1 MRRQRGLVGLM
12 GLAALVGLGLAR
24 PAAAAVT
31 TEQSASILVF
41 PKVISDGTRDTIIQ
55 ITNTSN
61 NMRHAHCFYVNGALT
76 NPSLPVGPLNPPLWT
91 EIDFDIWLT
100 KQQPT
105 HWVVSTGR
113 LDNPT
118 ERNCRGGTMCA
129 TGPVCV
135 GGASDGK
142 PCPNGASDC
151 AGGTCVPKQS
161 GTDQA
166 DCCDAGFDPGRVP
179 PVVPGF
185 TGELKCIE
193 VDQGG
198 FPVPGNALKGEATL
212 EDIGSG
218 DVSKYN
224 AVGLKGFDTNNMDN
238 ILCLGGGVT
247 EQCPNGAEYE
257 GCPATWI
264 LDHPATF
271 APDRVVEQQSFCTTH
286 PCSEVTTN
294 ITVVPCTENFETQTP
309 PPITLQFKVYNE
321 YEQFFS
327 ASTTFTCWG
336 SFDLGSDD
344 PLANGINSIFKT
356 VNVGGEIL
364 QGFVRSSSGTPGGV
378 MIVIEETHKDNAV
391 GHGFTAK
398 NAQNGVTSFQDQAAQ
413 DIITIPADQI
423 QQQ

>member
-41 PKVISDGTRDTIIQ
+41 PKVIADGTRDTIIQ

-105 HWVVSTGR
+105 HWVVSRGR

-118 ERNCRGGTMCA
+118 EKNCRNNTPCA
-129 TGPVCV
+129 TTGDPQTLS
-135 GGASDGK
+135 GGS
-142 PCPNGASDC
+142 
-151 AGGTCVPKQS
+151 
-161 GTDQA
+161 QA
-166 DCCDAGFDPGRVP
+166 DCCDAGLDPGHVP

-212 EDIGSG
+212 EEIATG

-224 AVGLKGFDTNNMDN
+224 AIGLKGFDNNDMN
-238 ILCLGGGVT
+238 AVLCLGGGDSDS
-247 EQCPNGAEYE
+247 CPTGAEYE

-264 LDHPATF
+264 LDHPATG
-271 APDRVVEQQSFCTTH
+271 APDRVVEQQPFCTDPKNTVH
-286 PCSEVTTN
+286 PCSSVTTN
-294 ITVVPCTENFETQTP
+294 ITVVPCTENFETQSP
-309 PPITLQFKVYNE
+309 PPVTLQFKVYNE
-321 YEQFFS
+321 FEQFFS

-336 SFDLGSDD
+336 SFDLGSSD
-344 PLANGINSIFKT
+344 PLANGINPVFNT
-356 VNVGGEIL
+356 ANLGGEIV
-364 QGFVRSSSGTPGGV
+364 QSFVRAAQGTPVGV
-378 MIVIEETHKDNAV
+378 MIVIEETHRDNINSL
-391 GHGFTAK
+391 TAR
-398 NAQNGVTSFQDQAAQ
+398 NAQNAVSSFQDGGQ
-413 DIITIPADQI
+413 DLITLPIEQVGPEPQ
-423 QQQ
+423 

>member
-12 GLAALVGLGLAR
+12 GLAALIGLGLAR

-31 TEQSASILVF
+31 TEESASILVF

-76 NPSLPVGPLNPPLWT
+76 FPELPVGPLNPPLWT

-113 LDNPT
+113 LDNPLDDD
-118 ERNCRGGTMCA
+118 CRQNTMCEQDK
-129 TGPVCV
+129 TKPDSNS
-135 GGASDGK
+135 GGAD
-142 PCPNGASDC
+142 
-151 AGGTCVPKQS
+151 
-161 GTDQA
+161 A
-166 DCCDAGFDPGRVP
+166 DCCDGGLDPGRVP

-212 EDIGSG
+212 VEIATG

-224 AVGLKGFDTNNMDN
+224 AIGLKGFDTNNMDGV
-238 ILCLGGGVT
+238 LCLGGDVT
-247 EQCPNGAEYE
+247 EACPTGAEYE
-257 GCPATWI
+257 GCPAGWI
-264 LDHPATF
+264 LDHPATG
-271 APDRVVEQQSFCTTH
+271 APDPVVEQQPHCTTH
-286 PCSEVTTN
+286 PCSSVATN
-294 ITVVPCTENFETQTP
+294 ITVVPCTENFETQSP

-321 YEQFFS
+321 FEQFFS

-344 PLANGINSIFKT
+344 PLANGINPVFKAS
-356 VNVGGEIL
+356 NVGGEIL
-364 QGFVRSSSGTPGGV
+364 QSFVRSASGTPRGV
-378 MIVIEETHKDNAV
+378 MIIVEERHEDTSSGSKVAR
-391 GHGFTAK
+391 
-398 NAQNGVTSFQDQAAQ
+398 NAQNGVTSFQDQAGQ
-413 DIITIPADQI
+413 DIVTIPADQI
-423 QQQ
+423 QLQ

>member
-12 GLAALVGLGLAR
+12 GLAALVGLTFAR
-24 PAAAAVT
+24 PVSAAVT

-118 ERNCRGGTMCA
+118 EKNCRGGQMCSQIK
-129 TGPVCV
+129 GS
-135 GGASDGK
+135 G
-142 PCPNGASDC
+142 NE
-151 AGGTCVPKQS
+151 S
-161 GTDQA
+161 GTDAA
-166 DCCDAGFDPGRVP
+166 DCCDAGLDPGRVP

-212 EDIGSG
+212 EEIATG

-224 AVGLKGFDTNNMDN
+224 AIGLKGFDTNNMDG
-238 ILCLGGGVT
+238 ILCLGGGVND
-247 EQCPNGAEYE
+247 QCPTGAEYE

-264 LDHPATF
+264 LDHPATG
-271 APDRVVEQQSFCTTH
+271 APDRVVEQQPFCTDPTNTTH
-286 PCSEVTTN
+286 PCSDVSTN
-294 ITVVPCTENFETQTP
+294 ITVVPCTENFETQSP
-309 PPITLQFKVYNE
+309 PLVTLQFRVYNE
-321 YEQFFS
+321 FEQFFS
-327 ASTTFTCWG
+327 ASTSFTCWG
-336 SFDLGSDD
+336 SFDLGSPD
-344 PLANGINSIFKT
+344 PLANGINSIFNT
-356 VNVGGEIL
+356 NQLGGEII
-364 QGFVRSSSGTPGGV
+364 QSFVRAATGTPVGV
-378 MIVIEETHKDNAV
+378 MIVIEERHHDNINSL
-391 GHGFTAK
+391 TAR
-398 NAQNGVTSFQDQAAQ
+398 NAQNGVTSFQDQAGQ

-423 QQQ
+423 QLQ